1 MERKKIKRFPGEVLF
16 VSVQTFGGGKNPLE
30 EQSCSFFLLRSFP
43 PTPHPPTL
51 LCFLS
56 QSNPPLDMLPLCSAT
71 LTSRL
76 VPLLPGRPRRAP
88 DNGMNVATLKPP
100 RGCWEKTQECVGWG
114 DNALFSRGSVGGA
127 GIMGLGAD
135 LQPLP
140 AGGAVYTGGGGHR
153 RDVRTSVW
161 NKGLH

>member
-1 MERKKIKRFPGEVLF
+1 MFRLLGGGVCWRSRAVLF
-16 VSVQTFGGGKNPLE
+16 S
-30 EQSCSFFLLRSFP
+30 SFVP
-43 PTPHPPTL
+43 PPPPSPQPRVL
-51 LCFLS
+51 PS
-56 QSNPPLDMLPLCSAT
+56 QSNPPLDMLPLCSTT

-140 AGGAVYTGGGGHR
+140 AGVAVYTGGGGHR

>member
-1 MERKKIKRFPGEVLF
+1 MFRLLGGEKTRWRSRAVLF
-16 VSVQTFGGGKNPLE
+16 S
-30 EQSCSFFLLRSFP
+30 SFVPSP
-43 PTPHPPTL
+43 PPPTL

-56 QSNPPLDMLPLCSAT
+56 RSNPPLDMLPLCSAT

-140 AGGAVYTGGGGHR
+140 AGGAVYTGGGGPPEGCSHICLEQR
-153 RDVRTSVW
+153 SSLVFSIMPQHLSGR
-161 NKGLH
+161 LI